1 MEEFL
6 ARVIEVAIEVASCRT
21 SLTFS
26 SFPANGSCTMP
37 AACVERISVGSSL
50 CCFVLVRADNT
61 VAYRAVLL
69 NDVIPLKKV
78 MSYIDLQT

>member
-1 MEEFL
+1 M
-6 ARVIEVAIEVASCRT
+6 VQVAIEVASCRT

-26 SFPANGSCTMP
+26 SFPENGP
-37 AACVERISVGSSL
+37 AACVEQNSVGSLL
-50 CCFVLVRADNT
+50 CCCLSVRADNT
-61 VAYRAVLL
+61 DAYRAVLL